1 MDDKM
6 KQEQE
11 DADKK
16 LKERI
21 DARKSRKSILNTK
34 KEDADAVDSVD
45 VKDGAVLGHDV
56 DQDEEEKDD
65 GNGEEV
71 KDDKENTETDVEW
84 ELSGDVGRGPSHEST
99 LS

>member
-21 DARKSRKSILNTK
+21 DARKSRKSILKTNK
-34 KEDADAVDSVD
+34 DDGDAVDIVD
-45 VKDGAVLGHDV
+45 VKDGVVLGHDV

-71 KDDKENTETDVEW
+71 KDDKGNTETDVE
-84 ELSGDVGRGPSHEST
+84 
-99 LS
+99 

>member
-45 VKDGAVLGHDV
+45 VKDAAVLGQDV
-56 DQDEEEKDD
+56 DQDEE
-65 GNGEEV
+65 
-71 KDDKENTETDVEW
+71 
-84 ELSGDVGRGPSHEST
+84 
-99 LS
+99 